1 MSTTTSSARNGKGNT
16 VNSASGASKALSEM
30 TPQELRKLSKRGQ
43 GGFNKRT
50 FGSWAWLIII
60 LVAAIAWISP
70 LYLAFVNSVK
80 STTEYDTTG
89 PLSLPTYIDFNN
101 IIHFWNKANVTE
113 ELWNSFQ
120 ISFFVAI
127 LGVLISF
134 LTAYAIGIGKIRG
147 RFWILALFM
156 VAFTIPGEALMYP
169 LLRMMKMIGLYD
181 NIYSLVIIFSVL
193 LSAFGTYLLSSVLS
207 DFPTELL
214 EAAKIDG
221 AGSFRLLRSVVFPL
235 TRPTLL
241 VLMVFFFIW
250 TWNEFLLPLVMLPSN
265 SSQTVSLSMGLASGQ
280 YTSEPTQQAAA
291 ALVGI
296 LPTLL
301 FFLIFQRT
309 LLKGVTMGSVK

>member
-1 MSTTTSSARNGKGNT
+1 MSTAIMVENTLNPDSRKPPKINKKGK
-16 VNSASGASKALSEM
+16 
-30 TPQELRKLSKRGQ
+30 

-50 FGSWAWLIII
+50 PVSW
-60 LVAAIAWISP
+60 LVVAFIVASALAWISP

-80 STTEYDTTG
+80 TPEEYVTSG
-89 PLSLPTYIDFNN
+89 PLRLPEQISFDGIINFWEKADFTL
-101 IIHFWNKANVTE
+101 K
-113 ELWNSFQ
+113 LWNSFQ
-120 ISFFVAI
+120 ISFFVA
-127 LGVLISF
+127 LFGVALSF
-134 LTAYAIGIGKIRG
+134 FTAYAIGIGKVRG
-147 RFWILALFM
+147 RFWILGLFL

-169 LLRMMKMIGLYD
+169 LLGMAKIVGLYD
-181 NIYSLVIIFSVL
+181 NIWSLIIIFAVL
-193 LSAFGTYLLSSVLS
+193 QSAFGTYLIASVMS

-221 AGSFRLLRSVVFPL
+221 AGSWRLMKDIVFPL
-235 TRPTLL
+235 VRPTLT

-265 SSQTVSLSMGLASGQ
+265 DSQTVALSMGLASGQ
-280 YTSEPTQQAAA
+280 YTSDPTTQAAA

>member
-1 MSTTTSSARNGKGNT
+1 MSTAIMVENTLNPDSRKQPKISKKGK
-16 VNSASGASKALSEM
+16 
-30 TPQELRKLSKRGQ
+30 

-50 FGSWAWLIII
+50 PVSW
-60 LVAAIAWISP
+60 LVVAFIVASALAWISP

-80 STTEYDTTG
+80 TPEEYVTSG
-89 PLSLPTYIDFNN
+89 PLRLPEQISFEGILNFWEKADFTL
-101 IIHFWNKANVTE
+101 K
-113 ELWNSFQ
+113 LWNSFQ
-120 ISFFVAI
+120 ISFFVA
-127 LGVLISF
+127 LFGVALSF
-134 LTAYAIGIGKIRG
+134 FTAYAIGIGKVRG
-147 RFWILALFM
+147 RFWILGLFL

-169 LLRMMKMIGLYD
+169 LLRMAKMVGLYD
-181 NIYSLVIIFSVL
+181 NIWSLIIIFAVL
-193 LSAFGTYLLSSVLS
+193 QSAFGTYLIASVMS

-221 AGSFRLLRSVVFPL
+221 AGSWRLMKDIVFPL
-235 TRPTLL
+235 VRPTLT

-265 SSQTVSLSMGLASGQ
+265 DSQTVALSMGLASGQ
-280 YTSEPTQQAAA
+280 YTSDPTTQAAA

>member
-1 MSTTTSSARNGKGNT
+1 MSTAIMVENTLNPDSRKHPKINKKGK
-16 VNSASGASKALSEM
+16 
-30 TPQELRKLSKRGQ
+30 

-50 FGSWAWLIII
+50 PVSW
-60 LVAAIAWISP
+60 LVVAFIVASALAWISP

-80 STTEYDTTG
+80 TPEEYVTSG
-89 PLSLPTYIDFNN
+89 PLRLPEQISFDGIINFWEKADFTL
-101 IIHFWNKANVTE
+101 K
-113 ELWNSFQ
+113 LWNSFQ
-120 ISFFVAI
+120 ISFFVA
-127 LGVLISF
+127 LFGVALSF
-134 LTAYAIGIGKIRG
+134 FTAYAIGIGKVRG
-147 RFWILALFM
+147 RFWILGLFL

-169 LLRMMKMIGLYD
+169 LLRMAKMVGLYD
-181 NIYSLVIIFSVL
+181 NIWSLIIIFAVL
-193 LSAFGTYLLSSVLS
+193 QSAFGTYLIASVMS

-221 AGSFRLLRSVVFPL
+221 AGSWRLMKDIVFPL
-235 TRPTLL
+235 VRPTLT

-265 SSQTVSLSMGLASGQ
+265 DSQTVALSMGLASGQ
-280 YTSEPTQQAAA
+280 YTSDPTTQAAA